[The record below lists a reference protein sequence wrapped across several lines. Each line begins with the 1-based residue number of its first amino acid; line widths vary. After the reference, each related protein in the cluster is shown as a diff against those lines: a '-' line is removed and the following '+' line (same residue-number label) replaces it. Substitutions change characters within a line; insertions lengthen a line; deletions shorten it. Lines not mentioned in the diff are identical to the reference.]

1 MNIILHAAFKR
12 CAPVRE
18 PYRAALVENCFGTLR
33 SATARSMVLHMTKRD
48 EPIERVMLNLPASV
62 SDALRQAA
70 QTEKRS
76 VSMMGRLVLEQWKA
90 ERERQH
96 GEAA

>member
-1 MNIILHAAFKR
+1 VYAKRTWWESFVKRAFG
-12 CAPVRE
+12 
-18 PYRAALVENCFGTLR
+18 ALRLATGR
-33 SATARSMVLHMTKRD
+33 STMLHMTKRD

-70 QTEKRS
+70 QTEQRS

-90 ERERQH
+90 ERERQQ
-96 GEAA
+96 GKAA